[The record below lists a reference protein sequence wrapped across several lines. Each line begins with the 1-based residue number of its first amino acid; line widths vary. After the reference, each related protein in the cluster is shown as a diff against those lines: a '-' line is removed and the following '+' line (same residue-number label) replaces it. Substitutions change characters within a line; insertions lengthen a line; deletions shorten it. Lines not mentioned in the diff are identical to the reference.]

1 MAGKKKDDIAVMMDD
16 GSDFKCLTCGMKE
29 EIGGE
34 MPVPLPDVKRV
45 YTPTG
50 ILECSPSIVD
60 CKASRILPLGIPK
73 YPVHEFS

>member
-45 YTPTG
+45 YTHQR
-50 ILECSPSIVD
+50 E
-60 CKASRILPLGIPK
+60 
-73 YPVHEFS
+73 Y